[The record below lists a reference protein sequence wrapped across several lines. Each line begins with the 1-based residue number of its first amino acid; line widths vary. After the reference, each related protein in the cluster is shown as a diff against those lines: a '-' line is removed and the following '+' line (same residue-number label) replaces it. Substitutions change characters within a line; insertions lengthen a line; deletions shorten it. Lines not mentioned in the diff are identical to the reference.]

1 MASNLQGILP
11 TRSQFFSSK
20 TISLN
25 SSLWRGGCDPLKGY
39 WSDWVIYPGIWVNN
53 DEVNKG
59 EQRWSEQKVNNDEVN
74 KLNPRNLPPSGYY
87 RLPSLPPPTN
97 CLVVRL
103 RDGEP
108 NNGSASRLV
117 VNSPQNPEF
126 RSVGWS
132 GSFWQSCGIHVPL
145 VVQYSW

>member
-1 MASNLQGILP
+1 MESNLQGILP
-11 TRSQFFSSK
+11 TRSQFFLEK
-20 TISLN
+20 L
-25 SSLWRGGCDPLKGY
+25 SLWIQVFEEVDAIHLKDIGQIELSTQESG
-39 WSDWVIYPGIWVNN
+39 WTTMKWTKVNN

-59 EQRWSEQKVNNDEVN
+59 EQRWSEQIEPTK
-74 KLNPRNLPPSGYY
+74 LPPSGYH

-117 VNSPQNPEF
+117 VNSPQIQ
-126 RSVGWS
+126 
-132 GSFWQSCGIHVPL
+132 SFAVLADQVPFGK
-145 VVQYSW
+145 VVVFMFHL